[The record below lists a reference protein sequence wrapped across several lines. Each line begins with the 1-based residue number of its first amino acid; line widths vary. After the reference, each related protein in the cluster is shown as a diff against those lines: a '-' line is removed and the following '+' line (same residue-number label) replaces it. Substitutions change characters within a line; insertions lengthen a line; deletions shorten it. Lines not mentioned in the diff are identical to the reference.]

1 MSLDMLGSAMKQRQT
16 ILQLRR
22 KVAMTKNTL
31 SITGA
36 FVGALAGLVTEITI
50 QEITG
55 QHFTHGIL
63 ELAGAAAGLI
73 RLDRRLAQSLQ
84 DTLDKTR
91 LQDDEDYRQV
101 KKRITDLTEDLPE
114 LREILANLVDEGIQ
128 AHKA

>member
-1 MSLDMLGSAMKQRQT
+1 MSQITT

-22 KVAMTKNTL
+22 KAAMANKNL
-31 SITGA
+31 SVTGA
-36 FVGALAGLVTEITI
+36 FVGALAGLVTEITV

-55 QHFTHGIL
+55 HHITHGIL
-63 ELAGAAAGLI
+63 ELAGAAAGLM
-73 RLDRRLAQSLQ
+73 RLDRRLTGVMQ

-91 LQDDEDYRQV
+91 DRDDEDYRQV

-114 LREILANLVDEGIQ
+114 LREILQNLVDEGIQ

>member
-1 MSLDMLGSAMKQRQT
+1 MNQIKT

-22 KVAMTKNTL
+22 KATMTNKDL

-55 QHFTHGIL
+55 QHITHGVL

-73 RLDRRLAQSLQ
+73 RLDRRLTGALQ

-91 LQDDEDYRQV
+91 DRDDEDYRQV
-101 KKRITDLTEDLPE
+101 KKRINDLTEDLPE
-114 LREILANLVDEGIQ
+114 LREILQNLVDEGIQ

>member
-1 MSLDMLGSAMKQRQT
+1 MKTIKT
-16 ILQLRR
+16 ILQTRR
-22 KVAMTKNTL
+22 KAIMANNNL
-31 SITGA
+31 SVTGA

-63 ELAGAAAGLI
+63 EIAGATAGLL
-73 RLDRRLAQSLQ
+73 RLDRRLTQSLQ
-84 DTLDKTR
+84 DTLNKTR
-91 LQDDEDYRQV
+91 ERDDEDYRQV

>member
-1 MSLDMLGSAMKQRQT
+1 MNQIKT

-22 KVAMTKNTL
+22 KATMANKDL

-55 QHFTHGIL
+55 QHITHGVL

-73 RLDRRLAQSLQ
+73 RLDRRLTGAMH

-91 LQDDEDYRQV
+91 DRDDEDYRQV
-101 KKRITDLTEDLPE
+101 KKRINDLTEDLPE
-114 LREILANLVDEGIQ
+114 LREILQNLVDEGIQ